1 MQIILLPFIVFLP
14 INIISIL
21 ISSQTIRTTAKE
33 ALSDNTGVIKI
44 VASQLSNTM
53 NNAENELGN
62 ISNNSAEYQYL
73 SDMSKGD
80 HSVKVVKAR
89 NLIIE
94 DMKNYISWNSQIGGV
109 WSTFHNSDETLLRY
123 RTNTR
128 DNIDEI
134 RTYMK
139 NWETGDKKQNWSL
152 KSEADGS
159 YLVYVCHLENSV
171 CGAWISLQD
180 VLSSI
185 IPSHSKNLY
194 YIFDSEYG
202 NTLNIE
208 PAQLSD
214 KSEVKNDGKDYYTV
228 SEKLEGW
235 NFYVGE
241 LILQQEIRNLI
252 PISQWI
258 ILFVSIG
265 VLCITPFILYWLY
278 RKMVRPLRQLHSA
291 MEEVATGN
299 TDYRIAM
306 QTVPGERVNEMQ
318 YLLLHFNQMMD
329 DLTAVKLNLL
339 NEQIRQQK
347 TRLRYLS
354 QQIRPH
360 FILNALNIIYM
371 YEDDDFPEAKKLIL
385 YLTKYF
391 RYIISIKGDWAHLYD
406 EMYHVE
412 NYLMIQKQR
421 YSKKFDYYINWEK
434 GMENEWIPPLVI
446 QTFAENCIKHALLND
461 RKIAIFI
468 SAKKTQEGN
477 IQLMISDSGSGFPP
491 ETLEEIG
498 NFIQKRQN
506 VPDSVKGIGI
516 LNEIEYLDILYEK
529 QEKISI
535 RNLEE
540 GGAEILLIFPH
551 ISDEKGGKADNV

>member
-214 KSEVKNDGKDYYTV
+214 KSEVKNDGKDYYIV
-228 SEKLEGW
+228 SEKLEAG
-235 NFYVGE
+235 
-241 LILQQEIRNLI
+241 
-252 PISQWI
+252 IS
-258 ILFVSIG
+258 
-265 VLCITPFILYWLY
+265 T
-278 RKMVRPLRQLHSA
+278 SA
-291 MEEVATGN
+291 
-299 TDYRIAM
+299 
-306 QTVPGERVNEMQ
+306 
-318 YLLLHFNQMMD
+318 
-329 DLTAVKLNLL
+329 
-339 NEQIRQQK
+339 
-347 TRLRYLS
+347 S
-354 QQIRPH
+354 
-360 FILNALNIIYM
+360 
-371 YEDDDFPEAKKLIL
+371 
-385 YLTKYF
+385 
-391 RYIISIKGDWAHLYD
+391 
-406 EMYHVE
+406 
-412 NYLMIQKQR
+412 
-421 YSKKFDYYINWEK
+421 
-434 GMENEWIPPLVI
+434 
-446 QTFAENCIKHALLND
+446 
-461 RKIAIFI
+461 
-468 SAKKTQEGN
+468 
-477 IQLMISDSGSGFPP
+477 
-491 ETLEEIG
+491 
-498 NFIQKRQN
+498 
-506 VPDSVKGIGI
+506 
-516 LNEIEYLDILYEK
+516 
-529 QEKISI
+529 
-535 RNLEE
+535 
-540 GGAEILLIFPH
+540 
-551 ISDEKGGKADNV
+551 